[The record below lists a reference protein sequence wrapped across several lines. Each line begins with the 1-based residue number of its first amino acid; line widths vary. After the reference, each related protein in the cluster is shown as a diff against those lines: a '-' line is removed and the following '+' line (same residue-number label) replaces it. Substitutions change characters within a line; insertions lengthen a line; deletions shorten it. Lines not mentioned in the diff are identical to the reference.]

1 MKIKKNIKL
10 SKGLLFTS
18 LAAVAL
24 LGATQPVSAEMY
36 TSRNFGW
43 SGDGWSGDGWSGDDW
58 SGDDWSGDGLSKYD
72 RSGGGLSKYGWSEYG
87 WSEDD
92 WSSDENDWPHDWP
105 EDDWSSDEN
114 DWPHDWSSGK
124 KDETEDKTRPPYGEA
139 LGTGYEKRDD
149 WRGPG
154 TVATDPYTPPY
165 GGALGTGYEKRDDW
179 RGPGTVATD
188 PYTPPYGG
196 ALGTGYEGSDWGG
209 PGHISQPNQHQQSQ
223 KPSPI
228 PEPPHS
234 DWPERDPN
242 FGGLSFGHSSDWGR
256 SEGTPDSPSEPRIPE
271 SNISPSPEQH
281 TPQNNPQVSDY
292 NKGFSAGLKAKESG
306 SGIDFVGFQYGG
318 WSQDYKKGYMA
329 GFGTP
334 YTPSTT

>member
-36 TSRNFGW
+36 TSRNF
-43 SGDGWSGDGWSGDDW
+43 GWSGDGWSGDDW

-165 GGALGTGYEKRDDW
+165 GGALGTGYE
-179 RGPGTVATD
+179 
-188 PYTPPYGG
+188 
-196 ALGTGYEGSDWGG
+196 GSDWGG

-228 PEPPHS
+228 PEPPQS